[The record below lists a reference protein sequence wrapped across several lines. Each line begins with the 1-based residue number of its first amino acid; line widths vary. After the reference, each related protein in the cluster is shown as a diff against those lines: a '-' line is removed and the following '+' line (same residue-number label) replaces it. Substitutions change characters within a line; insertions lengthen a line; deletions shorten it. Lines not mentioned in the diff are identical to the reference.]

1 MTRALIQK
9 KKNWLYFNH
18 MKKKQYYKT
27 NINIKKIT
35 KTWRKNLYQIKKM
48 NLLNSQ
54 PIKYEMT
61 RQINKEIKKPVRVK
75 TSQHDRHAIQALS
88 DEPVL
93 TLQTRILGHEIQI
106 TRQKKIK
113 ENHKV
118 ILKKQNSMSNDDIK
132 KKPKKD
138 VNFF

>member
-9 KKNWLYFNH
+9 KKNWFYFNH

-88 DEPVL
+88 DEPVW
-93 TLQTRILGHEIQI
+93 
-106 TRQKKIK
+106 
-113 ENHKV
+113 V
-118 ILKKQNSMSNDDIK
+118 NSPNSYSRS
-132 KKPKKD
+132 
-138 VNFF
+138 